1 MSSEL
6 GQTLNPVPTSEFTT
20 TVSISKN
27 KPYLSSKKKNMPDT
41 MAIARGK
48 LRSKE
53 NKLLT
58 NYIMT
63 TTNTFKQKTNK
74 MPGTFPR

>member
-1 MSSEL
+1 
-6 GQTLNPVPTSEFTT
+6 
-20 TVSISKN
+20 
-27 KPYLSSKKKNMPDT
+27 MPDR